1 MTSFEIGVLAV
12 ILYICVYGIVNRIC
26 KCIEQVTA
34 NKYGIKEN
42 HNDQSRNETSTAG
55 TEESENS
62 YL

>member
-12 ILYICVYGIVNRIC
+12 ILYICVYGIINRIC

-34 NKYGIKEN
+34 YKYCIKEKY
-42 HNDQSRNETSTAG
+42 NDQSRNETSTAG
-55 TEESENS
+55 TNKSENS

>member
-34 NKYGIKEN
+34 NKYGVKE
-42 HNDQSRNETSTAG
+42 DQYEQSRNETNAAG
-55 TEESENS
+55 AEKGEDS

>member
-12 ILYICVYGIVNRIC
+12 ILYICVYGIINRIC

-34 NKYGIKEN
+34 NKYGAK
-42 HNDQSRNETSTAG
+42 SRNETDAAG
-55 TEESENS
+55 AEKGENS

>member
-12 ILYICVYGIVNRIC
+12 ILYICVYGIINRIC

-34 NKYGIKEN
+34 NKYGAKE
-42 HNDQSRNETSTAG
+42 DQYEQSRNETDATRE
-55 TEESENS
+55 EESKNS

>member
-12 ILYICVYGIVNRIC
+12 ILYICVYGIINRIC

-34 NKYGIKEN
+34 NKYCAKE
-42 HNDQSRNETSTAG
+42 DQYEQSRNETNAAG
-55 TEESENS
+55 AEKGENS